1 MKKHVW
7 YAWVAVA
14 LLALSALIFLV
25 DYEMFGNAHQLYV
38 FLVANLAFLPL
49 SVLFVTLAVDRLLV
63 TRDKRASI
71 EKMNMVIGAFFS
83 EVGTELIRLLT
94 LIDPG
99 SDAKREVLR
108 VTGKVTDKDFKWMK
122 TELSGL
128 SFDVEPDVGSLEG
141 MQQLLVSKRDFMVRL
156 LENPLLLEHAT
167 FTDLLWA
174 VFHLTEELE
183 SRPGFDALP
192 AADMAHLAGD
202 AARAYGHLVAQWL
215 AYMQHLQRQY
225 PYLFSLALRL
235 NPFDPD
241 ASVLVV

>member
-7 YAWVAVA
+7 YAWVAA
-14 LLALSALIFLV
+14 GLLVLSALIFLI
-25 DYEMFGNAHQLYV
+25 DYEMFGNAHQMYV

-63 TRDKRASI
+63 SRDKRASL
-71 EKMNMVIGAFFS
+71 EKMNMVIGAFYS
-83 EVGTELIRLLT
+83 EVGTELIRRLT

-99 SDAKREVLR
+99 CQAKRDILR
-108 VTGKVTDKDFKWMK
+108 VTGKVTERDFQRMK

-128 SFDVEPDVGSLEG
+128 SFSVEPDPASLLE
-141 MQQLLVSKRDFMVRL
+141 MRVMLAVRRDFMVRL
-156 LENPLLLEHAT
+156 LENPLLLEHAA

-202 AARAYGHLVAQWL
+202 AARAYGHLVSQWL
-215 AYMQHLQRQY
+215 AYLQHLQRQY

>member
-7 YAWVAVA
+7 YAWVAAA
-14 LLALSALIFLV
+14 LLALSALMFLV
-25 DYEMFGNAHQLYV
+25 DYEMFGNAHQMYV
-38 FLVANLAFLPL
+38 ALVADLAFLPL
-49 SVLFVTLAVDRLLV
+49 SVLFVTLAVDRLLIA
-63 TRDKRASI
+63 RDKRASI

-83 EVGTELIRLLT
+83 EVGTELIRRLT
-94 LIDPG
+94 LVDAG
-99 SDAKREVLR
+99 SEEKRDVLR
-108 VTGKVTDKDFKWMK
+108 VTGKVTDKDFKRMT

-128 SFDVEPDVGSLEG
+128 SFEVEPDMGALEG
-141 MQQLLVSKRDFMVRL
+141 MRLLLVSKRDFMVRL
-156 LENPLLLEHAT
+156 LENPLLLDHAA

-192 AADMAHLAGD
+192 ATDLAHLAGD
-202 AARAYGHLVAQWL
+202 SARAYGHLVGQWL

-225 PYLFSLALRL
+225 PFLFSLALRL
-235 NPFDPD
+235 NPFDPE